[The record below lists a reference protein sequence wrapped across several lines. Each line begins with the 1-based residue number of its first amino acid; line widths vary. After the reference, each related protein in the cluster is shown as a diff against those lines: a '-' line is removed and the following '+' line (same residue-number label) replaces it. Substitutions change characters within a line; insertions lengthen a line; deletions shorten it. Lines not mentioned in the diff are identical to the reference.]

1 MKKEKNGKV
10 AVYFFTNIQESIK
23 RKNDTEEM
31 RQEEQKMYSYE
42 MYVLE
47 IQKQGNLKERIES
60 NYDTWLDFARQKEYD
75 LKAAEV
81 RQKRDKLLNE
91 TDWTQAIDTALT
103 EAEKEKYR
111 KYRQELRD
119 ITEQKEFPYDV
130 IWPVKGE

>member
-1 MKKEKNGKV
+1 
-10 AVYFFTNIQESIK
+10 
-23 RKNDTEEM
+23 
-31 RQEEQKMYSYE
+31 MYSYE

-47 IQKQGNLKERIES
+47 IQKQDNLKERIES

-81 RQKRDKLLNE
+81 RAKRDKLLNE
-91 TDWTQAIDTALT
+91 TDWTQAVDTALT

-119 ITEQKEFPYDV
+119 ITEQKEFPYYV

>member
-23 RKNDTEEM
+23 RKNDKEET
-31 RQEEQKMYSYE
+31 RTEEQKMYSYE

-47 IQKQGNLKERIES
+47 IQKQDNLKERIES

-81 RQKRDKLLNE
+81 RAKRDKLLNE
-91 TDWTQAIDTALT
+91 TDWTQAVDTALT

-119 ITEQKEFPYDV
+119 ITEQKEFPYYV